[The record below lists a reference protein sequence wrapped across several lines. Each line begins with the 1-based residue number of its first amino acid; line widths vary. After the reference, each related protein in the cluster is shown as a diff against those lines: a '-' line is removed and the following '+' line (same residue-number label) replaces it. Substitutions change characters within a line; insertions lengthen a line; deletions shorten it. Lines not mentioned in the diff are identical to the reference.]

1 MRERDAT
8 SITADTAA
16 SVGGSQREARGGPS
30 VGAAELFDRALS
42 PSAIARRGFILT
54 SLGLLAACASTGS
67 TQSGG
72 RTASGS
78 QRSDRLPEGL
88 WTSEGKLPPQRW
100 AQPVQPASRSDDV
113 PPAVARALEPKNAT
127 VRATDKP
134 APAAPDSAIPKTF
147 DGKVIAR
154 SQWTSFRPD
163 VKEMDPLGRPNRIT
177 VHHTGNPYTFSDT
190 SIADVKDELRHVLTG
205 QQGAGHKDL
214 AYHFVIDPAG
224 RVWAGRDLR
233 YEGRHTRGENE
244 RNIGI
249 MVLGN
254 FELQR
259 PSQAQV
265 ITLEKFLKQLQAQ
278 HKIKRG
284 SVYTHKE
291 LTANLCP
298 GKSLQSHM
306 GKIRS
311 RLA

>member
-1 MRERDAT
+1 MRERDTRPDAGDT
-8 SITADTAA
+8 LRADA
-16 SVGGSQREARGGPS
+16 
-30 VGAAELFDRALS
+30 LFERALS
-42 PSAIARRGFILT
+42 PGAIARRGFILT
-54 SLGLLAACASTGS
+54 SLGFLAACASGGS
-67 TQSGG
+67 GQA
-72 RTASGS
+72 ASRANSS
-78 QRSDRLPEGL
+78 QRLPEGL
-88 WTSEGKLPPQRW
+88 WTSEGALPPQRW
-100 AQPVQPASRSDDV
+100 AQPVQPGPTSAAKGDDL
-113 PPAVARALEPKNAT
+113 PPTVARALEPKRAT
-127 VRATDKP
+127 VKPTDKP
-134 APAAPDSAIPKTF
+134 GTTASGGAIPKTY

-163 VKEMDPLGRPNRIT
+163 PKEMDPLGKPNRIT
-177 VHHTGNPYTFSDT
+177 VHHTGNPYTFDDT
-190 SIADVKDELRHVLTG
+190 SVGDVKEELRHVLTG
-205 QQGAGHKDL
+205 QQGVGHKDL

-244 RNIGI
+244 RNIGV

>member
-1 MRERDAT
+1 MRERD
-8 SITADTAA
+8 SRPDVDDTLRA
-16 SVGGSQREARGGPS
+16 G
-30 VGAAELFDRALS
+30 ELFERALS
-42 PSAIARRGFILT
+42 PGAIARRGFILT
-54 SLGLLAACASTGS
+54 SLGFLAACASGGA
-67 TQSGG
+67 TQS
-72 RTASGS
+72 ASRAS
-78 QRSDRLPEGL
+78 ANQRLPDGL
-88 WTSEGKLPPQRW
+88 WTSDGALPPQRW
-100 AQPVQPASRSDDV
+100 AQPVQPAPAKDDDL
-113 PPAVARALEPKNAT
+113 PPTVARALEPKRAT
-127 VRATDKP
+127 VKATDKP
-134 APAAPDSAIPKTF
+134 VTTASGGAIPKTY

-163 VKEMDPLGRPNRIT
+163 PKEMDPLGKPNRIT
-177 VHHTGNPYTFSDT
+177 VHHTGNPYTFDDT
-190 SIADVKDELRHVLTG
+190 SVGDVKEELRHVLTG

-265 ITLEKFLKQLQAQ
+265 VTLEKFLKQLQAQ

>member
-1 MRERDAT
+1 MRERDSRPVSGDSLA
-8 SITADTAA
+8 ADALL
-16 SVGGSQREARGGPS
+16 E
-30 VGAAELFDRALS
+30 RALS
-42 PSAIARRGFILT
+42 PGAIARRGFILT
-54 SLGLLAACASTGS
+54 SLGFLAACASTGS
-67 TQSGG
+67 STPPARANSPQ
-72 RTASGS
+72 
-78 QRSDRLPEGL
+78 RLPEGL
-88 WTSEGKLPPQRW
+88 WTSDGALPPQRW
-100 AQPVQPASRSDDV
+100 AQPVQPAAAVKDDEV
-113 PPAVARALEPKNAT
+113 PPAVARALEPKRAT

-134 APAAPDSAIPKTF
+134 AAAAPASAIPKTF

-154 SQWTSFRPD
+154 TQWTSFRPD
-163 VKEMDPLGRPNRIT
+163 PKEMDPLGRPNRIT
-177 VHHTGNPYTFSDT
+177 VHHTGNPYAFSE
-190 SIADVKDELRHVLTG
+190 SSVAEVKEELRHILTG

-233 YEGRHTRGENE
+233 YEGRHTRGEND
-244 RNIGI
+244 RNIGV

-284 SVYTHKE
+284 SVYTHRE

-298 GKSLQSHM
+298 GKSLQPHM